1 MEEKSLGGS
10 RDAIEI
16 LTLNTDELLYEIK
29 EKLDVYDLSLS
40 ISNTWFEALLCDVLK
55 VEEEEVENPEVTRG
69 CVYVRRE
76 GTGRYVS
83 IKNCKFF
90 LIDLLEGAFNLA
102 QAKGKGRIIVGAIF
116 LLRIMQKIGYALS
129 EEQTMSYVV
138 LYQLSKKY
146 VITDENILQ
155 YVNRELKENNYY
167 MPQDKINK
175 AFSELIEIGLV
186 VIENG
191 RYEVTEKL
199 VVE

>member
-1 MEEKSLGGS
+1 MDNGS
-10 RDAIEI
+10 P
-16 LTLNTDELLYEIK
+16 Y
-29 EKLDVYDLSLS
+29 
-40 ISNTWFEALLCDVLK
+40 SN
-55 VEEEEVENPEVTRG
+55 
-69 CVYVRRE
+69 
-76 GTGRYVS
+76 
-83 IKNCKFF
+83 
-90 LIDLLEGAFNLA
+90 
-102 QAKGKGRIIVGAIF
+102 
-116 LLRIMQKIGYALS
+116 
-129 EEQTMSYVV
+129 VV

>member
-1 MEEKSLGGS
+1 M
-10 RDAIEI
+10 
-16 LTLNTDELLYEIK
+16 
-29 EKLDVYDLSLS
+29 
-40 ISNTWFEALLCDVLK
+40 
-55 VEEEEVENPEVTRG
+55 
-69 CVYVRRE
+69 
-76 GTGRYVS
+76 
-83 IKNCKFF
+83 
-90 LIDLLEGAFNLA
+90 A

-138 LYQLSKKY
+138 LYQLSKRY